1 MITTDV
7 PNADYLF
14 GMNIKVRQCR
24 IYANAVRIIIN
35 GVDVSQYTNP
45 KLSYDTMRKIRIALF
60 FDKKKDKLINSP
72 MELTNGK

>member
-1 MITTDV
+1 MIKWQLED
-7 PNADYLF
+7 
-14 GMNIKVRQCR
+14 
-24 IYANAVRIIIN
+24 